1 MATLIQTRRDT
12 AANWTSTNPTLA
24 QGEIG
29 VELVTNKFKIGD
41 ASTAWNSLKYQ
52 GDSRVISTASTAT
65 LTPDISLYDS
75 FEVTAQAAGIT
86 IANPTGSIGN
96 FDGFIIRLT
105 DNGTSRSIG
114 YGAKYRAFGAALP
127 TATTIGKT
135 IYLICI
141 YNSNDDVYDTAS
153 REEV

>member
-1 MATLIQTRRDT
+1 MATQIQTRRDT
-12 AANWTSTNPTLA
+12 AANWTSSNPTLA

-29 VELVTNKFKIGD
+29 IELVTNRIKIGNG
-41 ASTAWNSLKYQ
+41 STAWNTLKYQ
-52 GDSRVISTASTAT
+52 SDARVSSTASTAT
-65 LTPDISLYDS
+65 LTPDLSLYDS
-75 FEVTAQAAGIT
+75 FEVTAQAAAIL

-96 FDGFIIRLT
+96 FEGFVIRLT
-105 DNGTSRSIG
+105 DNGTSRAIS
-114 YGAKYRAFGAALP
+114 YGNKYRAFGSALP

-141 YNSNDDVYDTAS
+141 YNSTDDVYDTAS